1 MAFLVEVIRG
11 SSRKPHCCR
20 PGLVA
25 LRKIRQLWVFVPEI
39 TFPKQICRLE
49 FRFQSLAISALQEMP
64 VLSELAAKLMSI
76 PALLAAAERN
86 WSHFGFVHRLPD
98 DRV

>member
-1 MAFLVEVIRG
+1 
-11 SSRKPHCCR
+11 
-20 PGLVA
+20 
-25 LRKIRQLWVFVPEI
+25 
-39 TFPKQICRLE
+39 
-49 FRFQSLAISALQEMP
+49 MP

-98 DRV
+98 DRVKQMPSLEALKEVGPKREKIAKTFGLFQQTNLKI

>member
-1 MAFLVEVIRG
+1 
-11 SSRKPHCCR
+11 
-20 PGLVA
+20 
-25 LRKIRQLWVFVPEI
+25 
-39 TFPKQICRLE
+39 
-49 FRFQSLAISALQEMP
+49 MP